1 MNKTKQWNRL
11 GGILCLTMLVLGLG
25 VAGNRSGTVSE
36 QFLKLSTSARAIGIG
51 GAEVAVADGVSS
63 IAFNPSGML
72 SINDMGVGLTYTAYL
87 ANIQHSFA
95 GVVKNFPGI
104 GAVGVSITTLTT
116 DDMMETTPAF
126 PEGTGRVFRA
136 SDYAFSL
143 AYAHQVTDQFRVGV
157 NGKYIQS
164 YLFNTELGA
173 SSFAFDIGT
182 LYDIP
187 ILRSHIGVSLNNIGK
202 DIEFI
207 NETYSLPTA
216 LRFGV
221 LVDIMK
227 DANSS
232 VVTTFQVSRLN
243 DADEQYNVGAEY
255 VLNNMIALRGGWKFV
270 YDQESVTAGFGVK
283 LNSLGINST
292 LDYGYNYY
300 TYLPGTHTF
309 TLEAQ
314 F

>member
-1 MNKTKQWNRL
+1 MKR
-11 GGILCLTMLVLGLG
+11 IHRSIGLG
-25 VAGNRSGTVSE
+25 ALMCLAVILTDRGYAGDRSGSVSE

-51 GAEVAVADGVSS
+51 GAEVAVAEGVSS
-63 IAFNPSGML
+63 IGLNPSGML
-72 SINDMGVGLTYTAYL
+72 SVNDIGVGLTYTAYL

-95 GVVKNFPGI
+95 GIVKNFPGV
-104 GAVGVSITTLTT
+104 GAIGVSVTTLTT
-116 DDMMETTPAF
+116 DDMIETTPAF
-126 PEGTGRVFRA
+126 PEGTGQVFRA
-136 SDYAFSL
+136 SDYAFSI

-164 YLFNTELGA
+164 YLYNTELGA

-187 ILRSHIGVSLNNIGK
+187 ILRSHLGVSINNIGK
-202 DIEFI
+202 DVQFI

-221 LVDIMK
+221 LLDVMK

-232 VVTTFQVSRLN
+232 MVTTFQISRLN
-243 DADEQYNVGAEY
+243 DANEQYNIGAEY
-255 VLNNMIALRGGWKFV
+255 VLSNMIALRGGWKFA
-270 YDQESVTAGFGVK
+270 YDQESVTAGFGVN
-283 LNSLGINST
+283 LNSLGLNST

-309 TLEAQ
+309 TLEVQ